1 MAISRILFRPSI
13 FAEVKVDFLK
23 HTDGASRLILIFTGW
38 STGPELFS
46 NVDLPRWDV
55 AVAYQFDGTG
65 FDNSLLYRYTTV
77 YLFAWS
83 LGVFAA
89 DTLLEPDRITAAF
102 AINGSVNPVSDT
114 NGIPESVFIG
124 TADNLSPRNLSKFRR
139 RMMPDAE
146 SFKRMFPDQEDDAK
160 VGRLAEEL
168 YRIHK
173 TAHGLARSPHL
184 RWTRAYIGMND
195 RIFPPENLLKSWN
208 DTETVKYDD
217 SHFMDI
223 PAIIRSVITDTGKV
237 ASHFSKAAAT
247 YDSAAIA
254 QEMIA
259 LKLASM
265 VRDNCGDNVLNV
277 LEIGPG
283 TGLLTNI
290 YSRFIQAERTDFVDI
305 TPVGPF
311 NVTGQAHYHQ
321 ADAELW
327 VRNCNTR
334 YDLIISSS
342 VIQWFAD
349 IPAFIRSCS
358 ELLNPGGILAIA
370 TFAPGNLEE
379 LDALRPAP
387 LLYPSLDTLHAAIG
401 PSMEPL
407 RLEQASI
414 KLEFSSRRQ
423 LILHL
428 KRTGVA
434 GSQSHAPANNIFT
447 DTTLNT
453 LTYRP
458 IYLIARRKC

>member
-13 FAEVKVDFLK
+13 FAEVKVEFLK

-38 STGPELFS
+38 STGPELFR
-46 NVDLPRWDV
+46 NVDLPGWDV
-55 AVAYQFDGTG
+55 AVAHSFDGTG
-65 FDNSLLYRYTTV
+65 FDNSLLNRFTTV

-83 LGVFAA
+83 LGVYAA
-89 DTLLEPDRITAAF
+89 DTLLDPGRITAAF
-102 AINGSVNPVSDT
+102 AMNGSVNPVSDSQ
-114 NGIPESVFIG
+114 GIPEAVFIG
-124 TADNLSPRNLSKFRR
+124 TADHLTSRNLSKFRR

-146 SFKRMFPDQEDDAK
+146 SFRRLFPDLEDNDT
-160 VGRLAEEL
+160 VMRLAAEL
-168 YRIHK
+168 YRIHDR
-173 TAHGLARSPHL
+173 ASGIIRSP
-184 RWTRAYIGMND
+184 RINWTRAYIGMND
-195 RIFPPENLLKSWN
+195 RIFPPENLLRAWNGFDVVKS
-208 DTETVKYDD
+208 DD

-223 PAIIRSVITDTGKV
+223 PTIIRGVIVDTDKV
-237 ASHFSKAAAT
+237 AFHFSKAAAT

-290 YSRFIQAERTDFVDI
+290 YSRFIQAEHTDFVDI

-327 VRNCNTR
+327 VRNCDTR

-358 ELLNPGGILAIA
+358 ELLNPGGLLAIA

-387 LLYPSLDTLHAAIG
+387 LLYPTLDTLHAAIR

-414 KLEFSSRRQ
+414 RLEFSSHRQ
-423 LILHL
+423 LMLHL

-434 GSQSHAPANNIFT
+434 GSQSHAPANNIIT